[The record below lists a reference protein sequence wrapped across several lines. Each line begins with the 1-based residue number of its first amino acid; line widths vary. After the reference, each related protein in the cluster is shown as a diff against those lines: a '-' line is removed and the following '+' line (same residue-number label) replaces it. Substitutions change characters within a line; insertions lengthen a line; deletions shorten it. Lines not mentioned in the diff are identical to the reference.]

1 MSNGAERMRRELM
14 IRMVREFRQGTLRD
28 NIDRLPTQIRP
39 RNNVSTRC
47 CIYHDRAVIKYRLMA
62 LLGFDCKDET
72 DETMSLSEYLDRAM
86 TSYKRPE
93 MPLTV
98 CAAGCDGCPES
109 RINITTNCRGCFA
122 RPCVFSC
129 PRNAITV
136 EDQHARVDYSKC
148 IKCGKCLEVCPFH
161 AIIKTTVPCED
172 ACPVDA
178 IRKNE
183 FGVAEIDDA
192 KCIMCGKCFRA
203 CPFSAVMERS
213 ELLHVLQELAD
224 GRKLVALVAPSAQF
238 QFPGGVERL
247 FSAISAAGFDDVIEV
262 ALGAEMTT
270 ENEAREFIE
279 RMEKGERLMTTS
291 CCTSYVEMVK
301 RHVPQLSGCVSDTPS
316 PMRYAGA
323 IARKTHPDA
332 LTVFIGPCIAKR
344 YEAFHAENI
353 DMVMNFEELGA
364 LLAGYGIDIMSQ
376 EPWPIPRPA
385 IATARNFAKSCGVTE
400 AVLKELLGEDGKI
413 KLDSKF
419 INGIDRKSAKLLA
432 LYAAGKLPGNFLEVM
447 SCTGGCVGGP
457 GSLIEK

>member
-14 IRMVREFRQGTLRD
+14 IRMVREFKQGTLRE
-28 NIDRLPTQIRP
+28 NIDRLPVLIRP
-39 RNNVSTRC
+39 RNNESTRC

-62 LLGFDCKDET
+62 LLGFDCKEET
-72 DETMSLSEYLDRAM
+72 DETTPLSEYLDRAM

-136 EDQHARVDYSKC
+136 EDQHARVDHSKC
-148 IKCGKCLEVCPFH
+148 IMCGKCLEVCPFH

-172 ACPVDA
+172 SCPVDA
-178 IRKNE
+178 IRKNR
-183 FGVAEIDDA
+183 FGVAEIDNDR
-192 KCIMCGKCFRA
+192 CIMCGKCFRA

-238 QFPGGVERL
+238 QFPGGIEKL

-270 ENEAREFIE
+270 ENEAKEFIE
-279 RMEKGERLMTTS
+279 RMEKGEKLMTTS
-291 CCTSYVEMVK
+291 CCTSYVELVK
-301 RHVPQLSGCVSDTPS
+301 RHVPQLAGCVSDTPS
-316 PMRYAGA
+316 PMRYAGS
-323 IARKTHPDA
+323 IARKQHPDA

-344 YEAFHAENI
+344 YEAFHADNI

-364 LLAGYGIDIMSQ
+364 LLAGYGIDIMAQ

-385 IATARNFAKSCGVTE
+385 IATARNFAKSCGVTD
-400 AVLKELLGEDGKI
+400 AVLKELLGESGEI

-419 INGIDRKSAKLLA
+419 LNGIDRKSAKLLA
-432 LYAAGKLPGNFLEVM
+432 MYAAGKLPGNFLEVM
-447 SCTGGCVGGP
+447 SCPGGCVGGP
-457 GSLIEK
+457 GSLLHK